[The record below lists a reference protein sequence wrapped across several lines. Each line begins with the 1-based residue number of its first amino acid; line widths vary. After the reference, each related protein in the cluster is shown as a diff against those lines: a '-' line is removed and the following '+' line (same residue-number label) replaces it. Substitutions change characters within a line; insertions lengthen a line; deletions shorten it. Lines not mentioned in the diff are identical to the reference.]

1 MRRSPEIHMRH
12 LVVALLVVVLAGL
25 LAACTTGEP
34 DLSSGPTGGVAT
46 EATAPAG
53 DDAAG
58 TSAPSDDPGGGTAE
72 PDDATGPDDATAAP
86 GAPTAAASIDVSAF
100 EFGFTASSESV
111 PAGEITF
118 TLLNTGGM
126 EHDLVLEGVD
136 GAATDILGPTEA
148 GSFTVTL
155 EPGTY
160 TLYCSVG
167 THRDLGMELEIT
179 VT

>member
-1 MRRSPEIHMRH
+1 MRRSPEIQLRH
-12 LVVALLVVVLAGL
+12 LVVALLIVVLAGM

-34 DLSSGPTGGVAT
+34 DLTSGPTGGVAT

-58 TSAPSDDPGGGTAE
+58 TSAPADDSGGGTAE
-72 PDDATGPDDATAAP
+72 PDDATAAP

-100 EFGFTASSESV
+100 EFGFTASSETV